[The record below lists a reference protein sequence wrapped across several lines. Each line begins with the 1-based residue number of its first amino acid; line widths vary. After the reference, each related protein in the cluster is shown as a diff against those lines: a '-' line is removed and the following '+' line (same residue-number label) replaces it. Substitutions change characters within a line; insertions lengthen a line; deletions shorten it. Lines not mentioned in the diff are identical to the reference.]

1 MQILK
6 VTTYFTKKQ
15 RTHCPLYKNHSKHKI
30 CFSLFRLSEAQ
41 TQRTSWASDEGTQPH
56 LCSSPQQHSAGQA
69 QALCTMQNLLLPLS
83 HSLTE
88 KELSQM
94 LGQHFNWDLHYWDL
108 QILSDLISTKLYEEK
123 KREVITLRLTLTFSP
138 VGVLLKKMKNPV
150 AVGCSPAASPAS
162 AHLAA
167 EPHQHSASTKPVLLV
182 LQEDSPYQ
190 HSSPHFSWN
199 TNLSSSDTHNL
210 RGSKPWEHSTAESP
224 REQLR
229 KYQSLCVALQ
239 SPAEPMAGLL
249 LPHQP
254 SPHHQEDTGLSTGW
268 HLPNLKHVLI
278 KLLSCC

>member
-199 TNLSSSDTHNL
+199 TNLSSSDAPNHGNTAQLNL
-210 RGSKPWEHSTAESP
+210 QENNSQSTN
-224 REQLR
+224 
-229 KYQSLCVALQ
+229 LCVLPCSHQLSPWLGFSCPTNPAHITRRAQGSALTDT
-239 SPAEPMAGLL
+239 SP
-249 LPHQP
+249 
-254 SPHHQEDTGLSTGW
+254 
-268 HLPNLKHVLI
+268 V
-278 KLLSCC
+278 

>member
-108 QILSDLISTKLYEEK
+108 QILSDFVSTKLYEEK
-123 KREVITLRLTLTFSP
+123 KGWSNYPQVNTNILSCWSSLEENEKS
-138 VGVLLKKMKNPV
+138 
-150 AVGCSPAASPAS
+150 CSCWLQPSGISSICPPCCWASPALCFNQTCAS
-162 AHLAA
+162 RAA
-167 EPHQHSASTKPVLLV
+167 GGFPLSTFLSPFQLKHKSELL
-182 LQEDSPYQ
+182 
-190 HSSPHFSWN
+190 
-199 TNLSSSDTHNL
+199 
-210 RGSKPWEHSTAESP
+210 RRSKPWEHSTAESP
-224 REQLR
+224 REQLP
-229 KYQSLCVALQ
+229 KYQSLCVVLQ

-254 SPHHQEDTGLSTGW
+254 SPHHQEDTGLSTDW
-268 HLPNLKHVLI
+268 HLPSLKHVLI